1 MIATPASAAHAT
13 FFSYTGADCDPD
25 LSLPPQ
31 PGHRTPPLWMLA
43 VSSACVGA
51 ALGRLSARRHA

>member
-1 MIATPASAAHAT
+1 MNASPASAAHAS

-25 LSLPPQ
+25 LRLPAHAPS
-31 PGHRTPPLWMLA
+31 RSTPLWVLA

-51 ALGRLSARRHA
+51 AVGRLSTRRP

>member
-1 MIATPASAAHAT
+1 MNASPASTAHAS

-25 LSLPPQ
+25 LALPP
-31 PGHRTPPLWMLA
+31 HTAARTTPLWVLA

-51 ALGRLSARRHA
+51 AVGRLSARRP